1 MFVPSTPQRTAC
13 IDPVPRC
20 IVQGGNEKSARDLKL
35 RRDCM
40 RRTTCAGTWMQG
52 RCTGMPLA
60 PDEDQPCISE
70 DTMPHGES
78 ENTNHNAID
87 LLLNDHRLV
96 ESLFDRFEDEDD
108 PDEALE
114 ILRQIVIELAV
125 HARIEEELFYPAA
138 RSVLGSDAKA
148 VLDEAAVEHASLKKM
163 IVDLSVLSDQDDFFR
178 AKVKVLGEY
187 VRHHV
192 LEEEG
197 ELIPMI
203 ESSGIDL
210 DALGRRLR
218 QRKEILLRVHAV
230 PAHDE
235 PEQIADRDGGNAE

>member
-1 MFVPSTPQRTAC
+1 ML
-13 IDPVPRC
+13 D
-20 IVQGGNEKSARDLKL
+20 GKNE
-35 RRDCM
+35 
-40 RRTTCAGTWMQG
+40 
-52 RCTGMPLA
+52 
-60 PDEDQPCISE
+60 
-70 DTMPHGES
+70 
-78 ENTNHNAID
+78 NAID
-87 LLLNDHRLV
+87 LLLNDHRVV
-96 ESLFDRFEDEDD
+96 EALFDRFEDEDD
-108 PDEALE
+108 PAEALR
-114 ILRQIVIELAV
+114 ILRKIVVELAV

-163 IVDLSVLSDQDDFFR
+163 IVDLSVLTDEDGFFR
-178 AKVKVLGEY
+178 AKVNVLGEY

-218 QRKEILLRVHAV
+218 QRKETLLQVHAFPEQSHAPPEHPHPDRV
-230 PAHDE
+230 DPAHADPE
-235 PEQIADRDGGNAE
+235 PVADRNGGHRR

>member
-1 MFVPSTPQRTAC
+1 MNFRK
-13 IDPVPRC
+13 I
-20 IVQGGNEKSARDLKL
+20 
-35 RRDCM
+35 
-40 RRTTCAGTWMQG
+40 
-52 RCTGMPLA
+52 
-60 PDEDQPCISE
+60 
-70 DTMPHGES
+70 TMPDGEHA
-78 ENTNHNAID
+78 NHNAID
-87 LLLNDHRLV
+87 LLLNDHRVV
-96 ESLFDRFEDEDD
+96 EALFDRFEDADD

-163 IVDLSVLSDQDDFFR
+163 IIDLSVLTDEDHFFR

-203 ESSGIDL
+203 ESSGLDL

-218 QRKEILLRVHAV
+218 QRKDVLLQIHAV
-230 PAHDE
+230 PEHVD
-235 PEQIADRDGGNAE
+235 PEQATDTH

>member
-1 MFVPSTPQRTAC
+1 LHLTKINHELQ
-13 IDPVPRC
+13 
-20 IVQGGNEKSARDLKL
+20 
-35 RRDCM
+35 
-40 RRTTCAGTWMQG
+40 
-52 RCTGMPLA
+52 
-60 PDEDQPCISE
+60 E
-70 DTMPHGES
+70 DTMPDGGS
-78 ENTNHNAID
+78 ENANPNAID
-87 LLLNDHRLV
+87 LLLNDHRVV
-96 ESLFDRFEDEDD
+96 EALFDRFEDEDD
-108 PDEALE
+108 PAEALE
-114 ILRQIVIELAV
+114 ILRKIVVELAV

-138 RSVLGSDAKA
+138 RSVLGSDAKS

-163 IVDLSVLSDQDDFFR
+163 IVDLSVLTDEDGFFR

-218 QRKEILLRVHAV
+218 QRREILLQVHAV
-230 PAHDE
+230 PERVD
-235 PEQIADRDGGNAE
+235 PEQFPDTDGGHRR

>member
-1 MFVPSTPQRTAC
+1 
-13 IDPVPRC
+13 
-20 IVQGGNEKSARDLKL
+20 L
-35 RRDCM
+35 RLTKINHELR
-40 RRTTCAGTWMQG
+40 
-52 RCTGMPLA
+52 
-60 PDEDQPCISE
+60 E
-70 DTMPHGES
+70 DTMPDGEK
-78 ENTNHNAID
+78 EGANHNAID
-87 LLLNDHRLV
+87 LLLNDHRVV
-96 ESLFDRFEDEDD
+96 EALFDRFEDEDD
-108 PDEALE
+108 PEEAME
-114 ILRQIVIELAV
+114 ILRKIVVELAV

-148 VLDEAAVEHASLKKM
+148 VMDEAAVEHASLKKM
-163 IVDLSVLSDQDDFFR
+163 IVDLSVLTDEDDFFR

-218 QRKEILLRVHAV
+218 QRKEILLQVHTV
-230 PAHDE
+230 PEHVE
-235 PEQIADRDGGNAE
+235 PERIPDRDGGHRT